1 MKKKM
6 TPETKKTARTLMFNG
21 QFLLDSSS
29 YSGHYA
35 EFEGAPCR
43 YFDSRAALLEE
54 MEKIS
59 QANDAMGNGAIFDC
73 GKILDYDELISAV
86 EEAAAGELVLIETLY
101 QTVGNLD
108 DYEKFC
114 GLIRKSPGLVMVGF
128 YDKFTPNHFP
138 VLIW

>member
-114 GLIRKSPGLVMVGF
+114 ALIRKSPALVMVGF
-128 YDKFTPNHFP
+128 YDKFKPNHYP
-138 VLIW
+138 VLVW

>member
-1 MKKKM
+1 MKKGNK
-6 TPETKKTARTLMFNG
+6 ETNENNRTLLFNG

-43 YFDSRAALLEE
+43 YFFSREELLQE
-54 MEKIS
+54 MKEIS
-59 QANDAMGNGAIFDC
+59 QANADNGYGKIFNRGKIFDYSD
-73 GKILDYDELISAV
+73 LLAEV
-86 EEAAAGELVLIETLY
+86 QEASSGELVLIETLY

-114 GLIRKSPGLVMVGF
+114 ALIRKSPALVMVGF
-128 YDKFTPNHFP
+128 YDKFKPNHFP
-138 VLIW
+138 VLVW

>member
-6 TPETKKTARTLMFNG
+6 TPETKKTARTLLFNG

-43 YFDSRAALLEE
+43 YFFSREELLQE
-54 MEKIS
+54 MKEIS
-59 QANDAMGNGAIFDC
+59 QANADNGYGKIFNRGKIFDYSD
-73 GKILDYDELISAV
+73 LVAEV
-86 EEAAAGELVLIETLY
+86 QEASSGQLVLIETTY

-114 GLIRKSPGLVMVGF
+114 GLIRKSPALVMVGF
-128 YDKFTPNHFP
+128 YDRFKPNHCP
-138 VLIW
+138 VLVW

>member
-1 MKKKM
+1 MKKGNK
-6 TPETKKTARTLMFNG
+6 ETNENNRTLLFNG

-43 YFDSRAALLEE
+43 YFFSREELLQE
-54 MEKIS
+54 MKEIS
-59 QANDAMGNGAIFDC
+59 QANADNGYGKIFNRGKIFDYSD
-73 GKILDYDELISAV
+73 LLAEV
-86 EEAAAGELVLIETLY
+86 QEASSGELVLIETLY

-114 GLIRKSPGLVMVGF
+114 ALIRKSPALVMVGF
-128 YDKFTPNHFP
+128 YDKFKPNHYP
-138 VLIW
+138 VLVW